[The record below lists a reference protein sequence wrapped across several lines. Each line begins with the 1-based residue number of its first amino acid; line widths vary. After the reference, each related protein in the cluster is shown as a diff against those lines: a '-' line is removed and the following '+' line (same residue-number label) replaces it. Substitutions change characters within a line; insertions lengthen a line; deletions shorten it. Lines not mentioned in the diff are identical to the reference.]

1 MKNGEQHGKR
11 ATDSRQRAEEL
22 FRGSFGEEPTIV
34 ARAPARVE
42 ILGNHTDY
50 NAGRV
55 LSMAINRCVYVA
67 AGACPAKTTEIVSS
81 SFPRPVRIEAGGRPA
96 GDDRWANYVWGMH
109 EMFRGEGYPVRPF
122 RAVVHGTIPAGAGV
136 SSSAALEVAA
146 GLALSALGRFSV
158 EPDKLALL
166 AQQAEHRF
174 CGTKCGL
181 LDQFS
186 TLFGKAGH
194 ALLIDFNTLTHRPIP
209 VSDRDT
215 VFAVCPSGA
224 AHTLADSA
232 YNDRRQECEEAV
244 RILTGQDPR
253 IRSLSDISME
263 QLSASETALG
273 PLLHRRAAHIV
284 GENARVDRGVELLAR
299 GDMTGFGN
307 LMYDSHRSSRENY
320 ENSCDE
326 LDRLVEIA
334 REVEGVCGA
343 RLTGGG
349 FGGAT
354 LTLLHRRAMR
364 AFEGAVKENYSPSTR
379 VHFVSSADGAGVE

>member
-1 MKNGEQHGKR
+1 M
-11 ATDSRQRAEEL
+11 RQRAEKL
-22 FRGSFGEEPTIV
+22 FRDSFGEAPSVI

-42 ILGNHTDY
+42 LLGNHTDY

-67 AGACPAKTTEIVSS
+67 AGACPGKTTEIVSS
-81 SFPRPVRIEAGGRPA
+81 SFPRTVLIEAGGQPS
-96 GDDRWANYVWGMH
+96 GEDRWANYVWGMH

-146 GLALSALGRFSV
+146 GLALSALGGFPV

-166 AQQAEHRF
+166 AQKAEHRY

-209 VSDRDT
+209 VSDSDS

-232 YNDRRQECEEAV
+232 YNDRRAECEEAV
-244 RILTGQDPR
+244 RILTGRNPR

-263 QLSASETALG
+263 QLSARRETLG
-273 PLLHRRAAHIV
+273 PLLFRRAAHVV
-284 GENARVDRGVELLAR
+284 GENARVDRGVEALAE
-299 GDMTGFGN
+299 GNMAAFGK

-320 ENSCDE
+320 ENSCPE

-334 REVEGVCGA
+334 RGVDGVRGA

-354 LTLLHRRAMR
+354 LTLLDRRTTT
-364 AFEGAVKENYSPSTR
+364 AFEDAVRKNYTPSAT
-379 VHFVSSADGAGVE
+379 VHIVSSANGACVE